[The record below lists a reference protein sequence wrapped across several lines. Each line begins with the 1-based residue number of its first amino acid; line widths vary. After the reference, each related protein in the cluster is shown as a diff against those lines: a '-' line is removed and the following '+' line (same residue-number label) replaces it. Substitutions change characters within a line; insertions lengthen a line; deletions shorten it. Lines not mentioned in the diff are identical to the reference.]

1 MISIQTADFSLDEE
15 YKKLRERAGDAGAI
29 VTFTGLVREIYDS
42 GSEAT
47 GQLKENR
54 EGKISTLYL
63 EHYPGMT
70 EKSLQQ
76 ISDQAAR
83 TWPLL
88 ATRIIHRVGQLSA
101 KDQIVFVGTASA
113 HRQDAFESAQFMM
126 DYLKSNAP
134 FWKKQSSESGSVWI
148 ESKQS
153 DTDAL
158 DRWQN

>member
-15 YKKLRERAGDAGAI
+15 YQKLRERAGDAGAI

-42 GSEAT
+42 GSKAT
-47 GQLKENR
+47 GRLKGNR
-54 EGKISTLYL
+54 EGKINTLYL

-76 ISDQAAR
+76 ISDQAANK
-83 TWPLL
+83 WALL
-88 ATRIIHRVGQLSA
+88 ATCIIHRVGQLSA

-134 FWKKQSSESGSVWI
+134 FWKKQRSESGSVWI

-158 DRWQN
+158 DRWQD